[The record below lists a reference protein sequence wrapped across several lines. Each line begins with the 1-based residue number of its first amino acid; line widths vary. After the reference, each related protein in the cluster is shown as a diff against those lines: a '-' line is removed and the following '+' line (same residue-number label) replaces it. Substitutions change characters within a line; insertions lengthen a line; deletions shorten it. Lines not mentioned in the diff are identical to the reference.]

1 MGEKYMTVY
10 TKLSEARKR
19 LRNTA
24 IKKSG
29 KNKFAGFEYFELQD
43 FLHPILDIFDE
54 LGLFGNVT
62 FTDSMGTLT
71 IRDIE
76 DNSFVDFTAPM
87 ASAEIKGCSPVQNLG
102 GSITY
107 LRRYLWVNAL
117 EILESDPSDATTGRK
132 GDAPIVTPKGEP
144 MVSEKRQ
151 SELIDLALG
160 LTEIFEEDMDTCYY
174 EYMKITDSEE
184 KTYLWGQLGSKVR
197 SAIKK
202 HATALKEQ
210 DNG

>member
-1 MGEKYMTVY
+1 MTVY

-62 FTDSMGTLT
+62 FTDSMATLT

-76 DNSFVDFTAPM
+76 DNSTVDFTAPM
-87 ASAEIKGCSPVQNLG
+87 ASAEIKGCSPVMNLG
-102 GSITY
+102 GSITF

-132 GDAPIVTPKGEP
+132 GDAPIITPKGEP
-144 MVSEKRQ
+144 LVSDKRQ

-160 LTEIFEEDMDTCYY
+160 ITELFEEDMDTAYY
-174 EYMKITDSEE
+174 EYIKITDSEE
-184 KTYLWGQLGSKVR
+184 KTFLWSQLGSKVR

>member
-1 MGEKYMTVY
+1 MTVY
-10 TKLSEARKR
+10 TKLAEARKR

-54 LGLFGNVT
+54 LGLFGAVSFNAEEAV
-62 FTDSMGTLT
+62 LT
-71 IRDIE
+71 IRDTE
-76 DNSFVDFTAPM
+76 DNTHICFMAPM
-87 ASAEIKGCSPVQNLG
+87 ASAEIKGCSPIQCLG

-132 GDAPIVTPKGEP
+132 GDAPIVTPKGDP